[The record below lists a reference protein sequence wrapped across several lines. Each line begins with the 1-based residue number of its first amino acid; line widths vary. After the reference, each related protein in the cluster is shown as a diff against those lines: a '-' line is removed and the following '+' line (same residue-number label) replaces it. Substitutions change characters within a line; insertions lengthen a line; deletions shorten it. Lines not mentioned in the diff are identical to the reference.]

1 MFIKDS
7 ISCPVLMNMKEGF
20 EYFTTWLDIK
30 LSEGIL
36 YVLLIMDYFYS
47 IWV

>member
-1 MFIKDS
+1 MELYRA
-7 ISCPVLMNMKEGF
+7 PLMNMKEGF
-20 EYFTTWLDIK
+20 EYFNTWLGKK

-47 IWV
+47 NRV